1 MPKWTKL
8 ILKEILTPTS
18 MLSLIEGHNKG
29 GGFGKFSENKL
40 IMEGAIR
47 HLGESEDSRGSFHER
62 VNWRSPTNCNNQGGN
77 VSRSVTPSKF
87 CRNNSK

>member
-18 MLSLIEGHNKG
+18 MFSLIEGHNRG

-47 HLGESEDSRGSFHER
+47 HLGESEDSRGSFHRPLIATTRGEM
-62 VNWRSPTNCNNQGGN
+62 SQGL
-77 VSRSVTPSKF
+77 
-87 CRNNSK
+87 